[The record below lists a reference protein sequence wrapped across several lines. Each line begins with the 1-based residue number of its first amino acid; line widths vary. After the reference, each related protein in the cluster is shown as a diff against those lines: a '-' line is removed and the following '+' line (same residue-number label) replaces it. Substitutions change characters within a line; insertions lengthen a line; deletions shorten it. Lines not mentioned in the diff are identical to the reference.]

1 MNKFIKEIEKTNKI
15 ALLTY
20 GGSYAYG
27 TNVEGSDIDLRG
39 IFLPSKL
46 EILSMTSGDKALTDN
61 ETDTVMYPLKQMI
74 QLLCNANPNT
84 IEVLGTREQD
94 IFIISEEGQMLRENV
109 NLFLTKSKVHSAF
122 LGYAQN
128 QLRRLKN
135 AIARDDLEQAEKEK
149 HILKSV
155 EKRMSTFEQSYA
167 PITNGKLKLH
177 IEKSNKEDLEE
188 EIMIDMCLENYP
200 LRDCKK
206 MLDEMAITLKQYG
219 KLNHRNKKKD
229 EQHLLKHSMHLVRLY
244 LMGIDIL
251 QGNGIKTYREDDREL
266 LLDIRNGKYSYEQI
280 YNMAEKLEE
289 EFKDVLQT
297 SKLPEKLD
305 YNKINNLVAEI
316 NKQMLK

>member
-1 MNKFIKEIEKTNKI
+1 MNDNNKYNIITLCGSIKFKDE
-15 ALLTY
+15 
-20 GGSYAYG
+20 
-27 TNVEGSDIDLRG
+27 
-39 IFLPSKL
+39 F
-46 EILSMTSGDKALTDN
+46 
-61 ETDTVMYPLKQMI
+61 
-74 QLLCNANPNT
+74 
-84 IEVLGTREQD
+84 
-94 IFIISEEGQMLRENV
+94 
-109 NLFLTKSKVHSAF
+109 
-122 LGYAQN
+122 
-128 QLRRLKN
+128 
-135 AIARDDLEQAEKEK
+135 
-149 HILKSV
+149 
-155 EKRMSTFEQSYA
+155 
-167 PITNGKLKLH
+167 LKLQ
-177 IEKSNKEDLEE
+177 EKLTLDGNIVLTPNFFNNVKKE
-188 EIMIDMCLENYP
+188 EINLET
-200 LRDCKK
+200 KK

>member
-94 IFIISEEGQMLRENV
+94 IFIISEEGQMLRKNV

-122 LGYAQN
+122 F
-128 QLRRLKN
+128 R
-135 AIARDDLEQAEKEK
+135 ICT
-149 HILKSV
+149 KS
-155 EKRMSTFEQSYA
+155 
-167 PITNGKLKLH
+167 I
-177 IEKSNKEDLEE
+177 
-188 EIMIDMCLENYP
+188 
-200 LRDCKK
+200 KK
-206 MLDEMAITLKQYG
+206 T
-219 KLNHRNKKKD
+219 
-229 EQHLLKHSMHLVRLY
+229 
-244 LMGIDIL
+244 
-251 QGNGIKTYREDDREL
+251 
-266 LLDIRNGKYSYEQI
+266 
-280 YNMAEKLEE
+280 
-289 EFKDVLQT
+289 
-297 SKLPEKLD
+297 
-305 YNKINNLVAEI
+305 
-316 NKQMLK
+316 